1 MAVQSK
7 NPGKNPTAGAIRTP
21 APSAPDAIS
30 APRHPTPA
38 GYGQNGPQPSS
49 VAPGKSVLSP
59 LGANMKATV
68 DDDGALDTVMAR
80 GTARSQTLVDDKQLR
95 EIAAGNVPIHAG
107 TRGAAV
113 GSKVPA
119 RLGQNESPLPKV

>member
-1 MAVQSK
+1 MAIKVGSK
-7 NPGKNPTAGAIRTP
+7 STTAGAVKTP
-21 APSAPDAIS
+21 PPSAPDAIS

-49 VAPGKSVLSP
+49 VAPGRSVLSP
-59 LGANMKATV
+59 LAANLKATV

-95 EIAAGNVPIHAG
+95 EIAAGNVPIHPG
-107 TRGAAV
+107 TRGAAT
-113 GSKVPA
+113 GAKVPA
-119 RLGQNESPLPKV
+119 KLGQNEAPLPKV